1 MPYHYSPRTEGSEP
15 CRNRATCPYKG
26 KTPHFDDELE
36 SRAYADEENSRK
48 YGKVSILQKL
58 IKKVDLVQQ
67 SEALKSLAKIER
79 YHLLKRRKSL
89 FGTKEEIAIFK
100 RMIKEDITGEGLQSG
115 IIGENEDFRRENRS
129 INDVQLLHLKNGTRG
144 YFKPTFTPA
153 MPYHRVSAV
162 KEAMNEVAAYQLS
175 QALGGEFT
183 KLVPE
188 TTIRHYD
195 GYVGTIQAE
204 VKGVPGADFNDF
216 YNIPVTRE
224 SKIYAAAFD
233 VIIKS
238 QDRHA
243 NNFLFVEPPPEY
255 RLIDNGFSFADN
267 PYPPMNC
274 SILTEEYGRIRR
286 TEKAEIDAILKK
298 FVESEDGLGAKKYM
312 TEASFK
318 QIVENAKHYMKIM
331 PYEDDETFS

>member
-26 KTPHFDDELE
+26 KTPHFNDELE

-58 IKKVDLVQQ
+58 MKKVDLVQQ
-67 SEALKSLAKIER
+67 SEALKSLAKVER
-79 YHLLKRRKSL
+79 YHILKRRKKL

-100 RMIKEDITGEGLQSG
+100 RMIKEDITGEGLQSI
-115 IIGENEDFRRENRS
+115 IIGENEDFRRYNRS
-129 INDVQLLHLKNGTRG
+129 LNDVQLLHLKNGTRG
-144 YFKPTFTPA
+144 YFKPTFTAA

-175 QALGGEFT
+175 QALGGEFA

-204 VKGVPGADFNDF
+204 VKGISGMEYYHYHDT
-216 YNIPVTRE
+216 PVSRK

-243 NNFLFVEPPPEY
+243 NNFRFVEPPPEY

-267 PYPPMNC
+267 PNPPINH
-274 SILTEEYGRIRR
+274 SILTSGYCKIHK
-286 TEKAEIDAILKK
+286 TEKAEIDKILKR
-298 FVESEDGLGAKKYM
+298 FVESEDGLGSRKYM
-312 TEASFK
+312 TEGSFK
-318 QIVENAKHYMKIM
+318 QIIENAEQYIKMI
-331 PYEDDETFS
+331 PYDDKNM